1 MQLNQSLDPWTL
13 HLAMACSTK
22 DLGIRAASSR
32 RTPARV
38 TPWMKAALP
47 SSLPPMR

>member
-1 MQLNQSLDPWTL
+1 MDPATL
-13 HLAMACSTK
+13 HRAMACSTK
-22 DLGIRAASSR
+22 DRGMRATSSSS
-32 RTPARV
+32 TPAKV